1 MEPILRNGQNLGKND
16 QKMIKLAK
24 KSKKQAK
31 FLYSETVSQIF
42 CQFYIRKHI
51 FNIKKHLF
59 SWRVLLITF
68 SIFQDIYKKI
78 VSVCFIEP

>member
-16 QKMIKLAK
+16 QKITKSAK

-31 FLYSETVSQIF
+31 FWYSETVSQIF
-42 CQFYIRKHI
+42 CQFYIGKHI
-51 FNIKKHLF
+51 FYIKKHSI

-68 SIFQDIYKKI
+68 SIFQDMKI
-78 VSVCFIEP
+78 VTAII

>member
-16 QKMIKLAK
+16 QKMIKSAQ

-31 FLYSETVSQIF
+31 FWYSETVSQIF
-42 CQFYIRKHI
+42 CQFYIEKHI
-51 FNIKKHLF
+51 FNINKH
-59 SWRVLLITF
+59 WRVLLITF

-78 VSVCFIEP
+78 VSVCFIQP